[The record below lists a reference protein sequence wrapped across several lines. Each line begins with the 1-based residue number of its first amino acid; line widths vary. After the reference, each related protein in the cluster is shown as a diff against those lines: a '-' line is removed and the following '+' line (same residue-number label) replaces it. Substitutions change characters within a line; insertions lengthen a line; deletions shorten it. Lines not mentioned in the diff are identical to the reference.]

1 MAKIKFTSK
10 KDPKPSKLER
20 AAGNQRGSGIY
31 YQGERIGSIVG
42 NSELNFY
49 CKPKNVRLRLKNAVD
64 HRAAV
69 NWVKEHAQELWE
81 KYPFTAKLKEEEEQS

>member
-1 MAKIKFTSK
+1 MEKIRFTSK

-20 AAGNQRGSGIY
+20 AAGEQRGSGIY
-31 YQGERIGSIVG
+31 YQEERIGSVVG

-49 CKPKNVRLRLKNAVD
+49 CKPKNVRLRLKNAPD

-81 KYPFTAKLKEEEEQS
+81 KYPFTSKLKEEEKQS

>member
-10 KDPKPSKLER
+10 KDPKPSKLES
-20 AAGNQRGSGIY
+20 AAGDQRGSGIY
-31 YQGERIGSIVG
+31 YQGKRIGSVVG

-49 CKPKNVRLRLKNAVD
+49 CNPKNVRLRLKNAAD

-69 NWVKEHAQELWE
+69 NWVKGHAQELWE
-81 KYPFTAKLKEEEEQS
+81 TYSFTVKLKEEEK